1 MIQGCSLHLH
11 MVLIDVPIVSL
22 LIVLQSVLNIQIS
35 YAVDADMSVYAG
47 RPTERYLHSTKTDT
61 VSLYLRG

>member
-22 LIVLQSVLNIQIS
+22 LIVLQSVLNIQIRVVQLN
-35 YAVDADMSVYAG
+35 ATCTAP
-47 RPTERYLHSTKTDT
+47 RQIQL
-61 VSLYLRG
+61 VSILEGEYIGFTLIRLT